1 MSQDLSHAS
10 QQHAANMNYILF
22 DTAQEHGNLLPITF
36 TRPIADI
43 RVGIDT
49 LRSKWE
55 ALLPG
60 NYSYLSES
68 YLSEKYPTHLADDNI
83 FIAGHL
89 LATPALAAQIA
100 TLAQGEAIAD
110 DNEIWAYRGAEFIPG
125 TTQPARTI
133 APCEEPD
140 AIRFAYDIFA
150 KNGKELLAD
159 FTRIT
164 KGRTS
169 APLSDTCT
177 LIGDASLLFIE
188 EGAVVEC
195 ATLNTK
201 NGPIYIGKEAEIME
215 TCAVRGPLALCE
227 HAVLNMGTK
236 VYGPTTLGPYCK
248 CGGELNNVVFIG
260 YSNKAHDGFLG
271 NAVIGEWCNL
281 GADTVASNLK
291 NTYAEVRLWNYPSA
305 SFRKTG
311 LQFCGPIMGDHS
323 KAGINT
329 MFNTATVVGVGCNIY
344 GAGFPRTFIPSFS
357 EGGAQGMTEVGLT
370 RFFDIA
376 ERVMARRHKT
386 LSQADRNLYTYLF
399 EHKN

>member
-1 MSQDLSHAS
+1 
-10 QQHAANMNYILF
+10 MNYILF
-22 DTAQEHGNLLPITF
+22 DTPQAHGNLLPLTF
-36 TRPIADI
+36 TRPVADL
-43 RVGIDT
+43 RVGIVT
-49 LRSKWE
+49 LREKWE
-55 ALLPG
+55 AMLPG
-60 NYSYLSES
+60 HYSYMTEE
-68 YLSEKYPTHLADDNI
+68 YLSEKFPTQLTDDNI

-100 TLAQGEAIAD
+100 TLRSGEAIAD
-110 DNEIWAYRGAEFIPG
+110 ENEVWAYRGSEYVPG
-125 TTQPARTI
+125 TTMPEHRI
-133 APCEEPD
+133 APCELPD
-140 AIRFAYDIFA
+140 AIAYPYDIFS
-150 KNGKELLAD
+150 KNGKELCAD
-159 FTRIT
+159 YERIT
-164 KGRTS
+164 RNRTS
-169 APLSDTCT
+169 APLSHTCT
-177 LIGDASLLFIE
+177 LIGDPGLLFIE

-195 ATLNTK
+195 TTLNTK
-201 NGPIYIGKEAEIME
+201 NGPIYIGKDAEIME
-215 TCAVRGPLALCE
+215 TCAVRGPLAMCS

-291 NTYAEVRLWNYPSA
+291 NTYAEVRLWNYPKA
-305 SFRKTG
+305 TFRKTG

-344 GAGFPRTFIPSFS
+344 GAGFPRTFGPSFS
-357 EGGAQGMTEVGLT
+357 EGGAQGFTEVGLN

-376 ERVMARRHKT
+376 ERVMARRHKE
-386 LSQADRNLYTYLF
+386 LSEADRRLYTYLF
-399 EHKN
+399 ENK